1 MLADGV
7 RVVVV
12 MPFPGVVVVMEDE
25 VAGEEEDF
33 GAYLTA
39 LAHPFPMEANGQVSL
54 GGQDGRVVFIGP
66 VNDAAGYARMV
77 VILGVLQGR
86 LVTGWPVEHPLGSVS
101 VDVAQEELLYQV
113 VQAMVG
119 ILLLHTDELQLMH
132 GKVHSLG
139 ALVTTLLL
147 PQVIGY
153 VLYPGTT
160 RSQEAWA
167 SLVHQSTELFSNC
180 FCVAD
185 DLDAMKLVVS
195 LSAPTD
201 DPGCLTK
208 ADLASDDE
216 SISGICTAVAA
227 IIKLVGL
234 EGIIVVESVRPG
246 DELWARP
253 HFTACGHPVALDG
266 WGHLHRD
273 PCAIVEMLEHMM
285 AL

>member
-1 MLADGV
+1 MSL
-7 RVVVV
+7 
-12 MPFPGVVVVMEDE
+12 PSLLSFSFYFSESPPYE
-25 VAGEEEDF
+25 VEPHIPQVPWISLTCPKGHLF
-33 GAYLTA
+33 YLVNTYRLCRA
-39 LAHPFPMEANGQVSL
+39 LWL
-54 GGQDGRVVFIGP
+54 GK
-66 VNDAAGYARMV
+66 Y
-77 VILGVLQGR
+77 LGVLQGR

-167 SLVHQSTELFSNC
+167 SSVHQSTELFSNC

-253 HFTACGHPVALDG
+253 HFTAVEDKNRGESLVSPMACGRQQ
-266 WGHLHRD
+266 GHGKPRQ
-273 PCAIVEMLEHMM
+273 
-285 AL
+285 